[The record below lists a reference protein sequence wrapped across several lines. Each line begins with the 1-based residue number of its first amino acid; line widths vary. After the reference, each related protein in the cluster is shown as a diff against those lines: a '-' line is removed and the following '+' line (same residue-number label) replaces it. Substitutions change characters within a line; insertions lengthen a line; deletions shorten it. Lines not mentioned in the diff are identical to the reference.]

1 MTIRDSLQHTS
12 SLKGEYAGFASRFVA
27 FAIDLAIV
35 VVMSGLISWVIIAS
49 MSLVGIDLVEPVDEA
64 ARNLIRVVTIIG
76 KVTLIIMPVFL
87 LFVYWFIF
95 WMVTGQTVGK
105 RMMGVRVARIDGG
118 RMKASNTLRRIIMY
132 FLGMIPFFLGFFW
145 ILIDDERRGWHDK
158 FAGTC
163 VIYAWNAREVDN
175 FMNTMRRHAK
185 RVEQRANQ
193 PETITQDSAEP

>member
-1 MTIRDSLQHTS
+1 MTTRDSLQHTS

-76 KVTLIIMPVFL
+76 KVTLIIMPFFL

-95 WMVTGQTVGK
+95 WTVTGQTVGK

-185 RVEQRANQ
+185 RVERQANQ